1 MCSFNQRIFRHLKN
15 AGKNAEWYSH
25 FGRQFG
31 SFYKTRQTLIYHLA
45 TVFFDI
51 YPNELK
57 PDVPTKIHTQMLIA
71 LFIIAK
77 IEKQL
82 RYPSTA
88 DSVNSLW
95 FCHTMENYS
104 AMRRSEPSSH
114 EKTWRKL
121 KCILLSVRSQAEK
134 INCYMTLTI

>member
-1 MCSFNQRIFRHLKN
+1 MPMRMQNGTATLEDSL
-15 AGKNAEWYSH
+15 EVS
-25 FGRQFG
+25 
-31 SFYKTRQTLIYHLA
+31 YKTRHTLIYHLA

-57 PDVPTKIHTQMLIA
+57 PDVPTKTPTQMLIA

-77 IEKQL
+77 IGKQL
-82 RYPSTA
+82 RWPSTE

-121 KCILLSVRSQAEK
+121 KCILLSVRTQPEK
-134 INCYMTLTI
+134 TNCYMTMKFWKK

>member
-15 AGKNAEWYSH
+15 ADENAEWYSH

-31 SFYKTRQTLIYHLA
+31 SFYKARQTLIYHLA

-82 RYPSTA
+82 RDPSTA
-88 DSVNSLW
+88 DSVNSL
-95 FCHTMENYS
+95 
-104 AMRRSEPSSH
+104 
-114 EKTWRKL
+114 
-121 KCILLSVRSQAEK
+121 
-134 INCYMTLTI
+134 